1 MATKN
6 PSEAE
11 PQLVSEDQSSSSV
24 QSQAQIVNNLEP
36 EPLSLLRQSL
46 RHLHFPATK
55 SQIMKYLRFDGN
67 NEMLSKLQSIEDKQ
81 YIDESEVAHAAG
93 IVS

>member
-11 PQLVSEDQSSSSV
+11 SQLVTEDQLSV
-24 QSQAQIVNNLEP
+24 QGQAQTVNKPEP
-36 EPLSLLRQSL
+36 EVLSLRLAFRD
-46 RHLHFPATK
+46 LHFPSTK
-55 SQIMKYLRFDGN
+55 NQIMKYLRFDGN
-67 NEMLSKLQSIEDKQ
+67 NEILSKLQGIEDKQ
-81 YIDESEVAHAAG
+81 YVNESEVALAAG